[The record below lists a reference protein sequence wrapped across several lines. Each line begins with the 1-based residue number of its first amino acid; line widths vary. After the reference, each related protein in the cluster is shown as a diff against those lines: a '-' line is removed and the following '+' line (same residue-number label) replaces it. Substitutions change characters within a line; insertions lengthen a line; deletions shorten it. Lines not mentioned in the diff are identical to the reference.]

1 MPKLLLTI
9 RLLTNNHFQDVDFK
23 MNQLLFLK
31 NTTIENNIPTVLDP
45 SLTKEIVHLL
55 MLLLV
60 LLLLL
65 TDYVNKQK
73 EKLMFNWVLKAIYLV
88 IKKAVSAKEELFL
101 PFMIM
106 LKKKVSLK
114 KIALPTLEIK
124 MLNVLQI
131 LLLAKNISL
140 MTIVLL
146 VLKKESKEKF

>member
-73 EKLMFNWVLKAIYLV
+73 EKLMFN
-88 IKKAVSAKEELFL
+88 
-101 PFMIM
+101 
-106 LKKKVSLK
+106 
-114 KIALPTLEIK
+114 
-124 MLNVLQI
+124 
-131 LLLAKNISL
+131 
-140 MTIVLL
+140 
-146 VLKKESKEKF
+146 